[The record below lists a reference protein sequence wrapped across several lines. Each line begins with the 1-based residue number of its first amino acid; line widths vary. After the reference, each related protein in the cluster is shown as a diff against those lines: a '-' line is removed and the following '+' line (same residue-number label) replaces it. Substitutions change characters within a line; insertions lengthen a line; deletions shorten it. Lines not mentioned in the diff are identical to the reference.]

1 MLGPALPAVD
11 EYRLFLFK
19 SFPPMTSGIPAQTV
33 FAYFCAFSFKF
44 FEPIHILIFVMAGKY
59 HDIFENI
66 KISEISKI
74 S

>member
-1 MLGPALPAVD
+1 
-11 EYRLFLFK
+11 
-19 SFPPMTSGIPAQTV
+19 MTSGIPAQTV